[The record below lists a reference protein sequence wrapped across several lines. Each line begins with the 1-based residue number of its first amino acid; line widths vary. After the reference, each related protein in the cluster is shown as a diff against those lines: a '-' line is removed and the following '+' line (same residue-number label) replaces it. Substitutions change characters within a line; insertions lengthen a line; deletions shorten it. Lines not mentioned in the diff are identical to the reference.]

1 MSTTTT
7 TTETIN
13 LADYFFKG
21 SDFNWENV
29 DLTVEKWGNK
39 FPGEENLALH
49 ANADPADEDEPEF
62 WIEYQN
68 VELVFRLGVNTTVE
82 WRPMNGAAFEN
93 TDSDTILPRDGAT
106 LLQLLELADYPD
118 AKDIPAFWTRLL
130 NFLEQQLEPK
140 A

>member
-1 MSTTTT
+1 MNNTINTSA
-7 TTETIN
+7 TIN

-39 FPGEENLALH
+39 LPGEENLALR
-49 ANADPADEDEPEF
+49 ANADPPDEDDPQF

-68 VELVFRLGVNTTVE
+68 VELVFDLQDVTSLR
-82 WRPMNGAAFEN
+82 WCPMNGAAFDYA
-93 TDSDTILPRDGAT
+93 DSSTIVPRDGTA
-106 LLQLLELADYPD
+106 LLRHLGYDSD
-118 AKDIPAFWTRLL
+118 SDIPAFWTRLQK
-130 NFLEQQLEPK
+130 FLEQHLEPK